1 MDKLFDAKRTYIGY
15 DGEEYIDMC
24 IPVININDLSGNAV
38 RRLSQ
43 DENGRIDTF
52 VWNSVSKDLDMI
64 DVAMYANHIFNPF
77 SIKEGDILNVP
88 EYNTSVFKSSGEP
101 SLPDGSQHSKNVQG
115 EKTRTYAENVEYL
128 AKKGL
133 GVK

>member
-1 MDKLFDAKRTYIGY
+1 
-15 DGEEYIDMC
+15 
-24 IPVININDLSGNAV
+24 
-38 RRLSQ
+38 
-43 DENGRIDTF
+43 
-52 VWNSVSKDLDMI
+52 MI